1 MKEEDNAAA
10 AATNFTAS
18 AQPWPSQRRAW
29 YTVVLLLIA
38 FVFSFV
44 DRIILSLLVDP
55 IKADLGV
62 SDTAMGLL
70 MGLAFAFFYTL
81 VGLPIAY
88 LADRHSRR
96 LIVGIGVFLWSVATA
111 LCGLAQSFLQ
121 LFLARVGVGV
131 GEAALSP
138 SAYSLI
144 ADSFPKEKLGKAVG
158 VYQSGALF
166 GGGIAFLVGGAV
178 LGFVFELGEQ
188 TLPLVGTLKPW
199 QLTFIIVGLPGV
211 LVALAMATAL
221 EPARR
226 TEPKA
231 APGLGR
237 FVKTNWIFFSKLFS
251 LFALLAIPITVVLS
265 WAPVFLARRYG
276 LPLQEVGFW
285 LGLILLV
292 FSAPGV
298 ILGGWLCDRWIA
310 AGHRDA
316 PLRVALL
323 SAFGVAPLVI
333 LAHVGVNTLNL
344 ALLIYCPLILFASLT
359 IGTAPT
365 ALALT
370 VPGPLRARISAGYM
384 LFLNL
389 ITASVGVGAVGIV
402 NDMLFAGEHVERAI
416 ALVGFFWMPLAIM
429 LALWLRRPFA
439 QVLASAE

>member
-1 MKEEDNAAA
+1 MAS
-10 AATNFTAS
+10 ATAVS
-18 AQPWPSQRRAW
+18 APAQPWPDQRRAW
-29 YTVVLLLIA
+29 YTVVLLLVA
-38 FVFSFV
+38 FIFSFV

-81 VGLPIAY
+81 VGIPIAY

-96 LIVGIGVFLWSVATA
+96 LIVGVGVFLWSVATA
-111 LCGLAQSFLQ
+111 LCGLAQNFLQ

-158 VYQSGALF
+158 LYQSGALF

-178 LGFVFELGEQ
+178 LGFVFELGDQ
-188 TLPLVGTLKPW
+188 TFPIVGTLRPW

-211 LVALAMATAL
+211 LVALAMVTAL
-221 EPARR
+221 EPRRR
-226 TEPKA
+226 TAPQA
-231 APGLGR
+231 APGLGP
-237 FVKTNWIFFSKLFS
+237 FLGANWGFLSKLFS
-251 LFALLAIPITVVLS
+251 LFGLLAIPITVVLA

-310 AGHRDA
+310 AGHGDA
-316 PLRVALL
+316 PLRVALV
-323 SAFGVAPLVI
+323 SAIGVAPLVL

-344 ALLIYCPLILFASLT
+344 ALLTYCPLILFASLT

-370 VPGPLRARISAGYM
+370 VPGPLRARVSAGYM

-389 ITASVGVGAVGIV
+389 ITASVGVGAVGFA
-402 NDMLFAGEHVERAI
+402 NDFLFAGEHVERAI
-416 ALVGFFWMPLAIM
+416 ALVSFFWMPIAIV
-429 LALWLRRPFA
+429 LALALRKPFA
-439 QVLASAE
+439 EVLAAAE